1 MEHRNKTRQI
11 APSSDQ
17 CILASLAIRAGKKR
31 ILTDINLNIQQ
42 TGLYAIMGPVGV
54 GKSALLS
61 VLGGHGNDNGW
72 SYMCDVASYAGKP
85 LGRDNHPVVIEQA
98 SRGEQARRAID
109 GGSIGA
115 QITDALAQNP
125 AVLCLDEPTA
135 GVPDNEALL
144 LLNWLKLESK
154 KRAIVMVT
162 HNSEQAR
169 SFADWVLLLGGG
181 SIVEQGPAG
190 EFFDNPATSATK
202 HFIKTGSLALPG
214 LDAHPRQLSPEN
226 RGITEGINT
235 KTVGVVDGVL
245 SWIIHRSFAIARL
258 AADIEAAPGALISFL
273 KSRSV
278 SVVVA
283 SQNTKRMMLDA
294 LAVEGIEI
302 IPFTYSAPAAP
313 RIIPE
318 SLALA
323 EQIAERIDAG
333 RVVAVLEN
341 HSEKR
346 SESVEVLAAVQLI
359 HLGITAKDAIDL
371 LNVKSMDV
379 GIHLHDEQ
387 FLWDLELVLNL
398 SADKNL
404 PTSERVNMWG
414 TQGQMN
420 GDEGL
425 TS

>member
-1 MEHRNKTRQI
+1 
-11 APSSDQ
+11 
-17 CILASLAIRAGKKR
+17 
-31 ILTDINLNIQQ
+31 
-42 TGLYAIMGPVGV
+42 
-54 GKSALLS
+54 
-61 VLGGHGNDNGW
+61 
-72 SYMCDVASYAGKP
+72 
-85 LGRDNHPVVIEQA
+85 
-98 SRGEQARRAID
+98 
-109 GGSIGA
+109 
-115 QITDALAQNP
+115 
-125 AVLCLDEPTA
+125 
-135 GVPDNEALL
+135 
-144 LLNWLKLESK
+144 
-154 KRAIVMVT
+154 
-162 HNSEQAR
+162 
-169 SFADWVLLLGGG
+169 
-181 SIVEQGPAG
+181 
-190 EFFDNPATSATK
+190 
-202 HFIKTGSLALPG
+202 LPG
-214 LDAHPRQLSPEN
+214 LDAHPRQLSPES
-226 RGITEGINT
+226 RGISEGINT
-235 KTVGVVDGVL
+235 KTVGVVDGDL

-258 AADIEAAPGALISFL
+258 TADIEAAPGALISFL

-278 SVVVA
+278 SVVAA

-302 IPFTYSAPAAP
+302 IPFTYLAPAAP

-341 HSEKR
+341 QSNKR
-346 SESVEVLAAVQLI
+346 SENVGVLAAVQLI